1 MAVMNQME
9 MEEFL
14 DRKLVTTLVTL
25 RADGSPHASPM
36 WYLHKDGK
44 FYSRCSSGSLKVRNI
59 KRDPRVTL
67 CISIHDMPYKS
78 VVIDGTCE
86 IIESEDRSN
95 WPLIS
100 AKYLGKAKGEAYS
113 SMNARRGNSVLL
125 VITPKRIVTDNRI

>member
-1 MAVMNQME
+1 MAVMTQTE

-14 DRKLVTTLVTL
+14 DRKLVTTLITL

-44 FYSRCSSGSLKVRNI
+44 FYSRCSSSSLKVKNI

-67 CISIHDMPYKS
+67 CVCIHDMPYKS
-78 VVIDGTCE
+78 VVVDGTCE
-86 IIESEDRSN
+86 IIEGEDRSK

-100 AKYLGKAKGEAYS
+100 AKYLGKEKGEAYS
-113 SMNARRGNSVLL
+113 NSNARRGNSVLL
-125 VITPKRIVTDNRI
+125 VISPKKIVTDNRI